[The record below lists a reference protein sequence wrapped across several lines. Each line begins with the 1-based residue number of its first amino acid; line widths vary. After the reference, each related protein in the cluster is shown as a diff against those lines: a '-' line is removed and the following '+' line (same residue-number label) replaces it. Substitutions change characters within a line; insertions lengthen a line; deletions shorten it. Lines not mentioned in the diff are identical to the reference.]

1 MKSPFKF
8 LDAYTKADK
17 DIFFGRD
24 VEVEELYD
32 RIFETNMVL
41 LYGASGTGKT
51 SIINCGL
58 ANMFENTDWLPIHIR
73 RRNNIIDSLHN
84 CLDRYSMSKTYDK
97 SEIKKK
103 IKSIYL
109 DHFKPIYLIFD
120 QFEEL
125 FVLGDEA
132 EQIEF
137 FEVLRDLIEDG
148 LQCKIVISMR
158 EEYIA
163 YLSAYELIIP
173 SLFDNRQRIE
183 KMGTLQLQEV
193 IKGTTDAFDIKL
205 ENEEEVLEQIIFKL
219 RDPKEGVEL
228 SSLQVYLDSMYR
240 RAVGTTTPN
249 EPVVFS
255 TDLIDETG
263 QFADVLEVFLREQVD
278 TIESELQAKGST
290 VKGIPTSV
298 LFSLVTED
306 GTKKTVE
313 SENIY
318 DTLFKRKGITKSE
331 IDHCIKRF
339 QELRILQEVT

>member
-32 RIFETNMVL
+32 RVFETNLVL

-58 ANMFENTDWLPIHIR
+58 ANMFENTDWLPIFIR
-73 RRNNIIDSLHN
+73 RKDNIIYSLHN
-84 CLDRYSMSKTYDK
+84 CLDKFSMSKKYGNKD
-97 SEIKKK
+97 IKKQ

-125 FVLGDEA
+125 FVLGNEE

-137 FEVLRDLIEDG
+137 FELLRELIEEG
-148 LQCKIVISMR
+148 LQCKILISMR

-183 KMGTLQLQEV
+183 KMGTLQIQEV
-193 IKGTTDAFDIKL
+193 IKGTTAAFGIKMK
-205 ENEEEVLEQIIFKL
+205 EEETVLEEIVVKL
-219 RDPKEGVEL
+219 RDPKEGIEL
-228 SSLQVYLDSMYR
+228 SSMQVYLDSMYR
-240 RAVGTTTPN
+240 KAAALKPN
-249 EPVVFS
+249 QPIVFS
-255 TDLIDETG
+255 PELIDKTG
-263 QFADVLEVFLREQVD
+263 QFADVLEVFLSEQTD
-278 TIESELQAKGST
+278 IIESELFEQGSK
-290 VKGIPTSV
+290 VKGIPTTV
-298 LFSLVTED
+298 LFTLVTED
-306 GTKKTVE
+306 GTKKAIET
-313 SENIY
+313 ENLY
-318 DTLFKRKGITKSE
+318 VSLLKRKGITKNE
-331 IDHCIKRF
+331 IDYCIKRF

>member
-32 RIFETNMVL
+32 RVFETNLVL

-58 ANMFENTDWLPIHIR
+58 ANMFENTDWLPIFIR
-73 RRNNIIDSLHN
+73 RKSNIVDSLHS
-84 CLDRYSMSKTYDK
+84 CLDKYSVSKTYDK
-97 SEIKKK
+97 SEIKRK

-125 FVLGDEA
+125 FVLGNEA

-137 FEVLRDLIEDG
+137 FEVLRELVEEG
-148 LQCKIVISMR
+148 LQCKILLSMR

-193 IKGTTDAFDIKL
+193 IKGTVEAFDIEFK
-205 ENEEEVLEQIIFKL
+205 EEKAVLEQIVLKL

-240 RAVGTTTPN
+240 RAAGIALPN
-249 EPVVFS
+249 KQIVFS
-255 TDLIDETG
+255 PELIDQTG
-263 QFADVLEVFLREQVD
+263 QFEDVLEVFLKEQVH
-278 TIESELQAKGST
+278 TIDNELQAKGSK
-290 VKGIPTSV
+290 VKGIPTTV

-306 GTKKTVE
+306 GTKKAIETGTL
-313 SENIY
+313 Y

-331 IDHCIKRF
+331 IDYCIKRF

>member
-8 LDAYTKADK
+8 LDAYTKTDK

-32 RIFETNMVL
+32 RVFETNLVL

-58 ANMFENTDWLPIHIR
+58 ANMFENTDWLPIHVR
-73 RRNNIIDSLHN
+73 RKKNIIDSLHD
-84 CLDRYSMSKTYDK
+84 CLDRYSVSQTYDK
-97 SEIKKK
+97 TEIKKK

-125 FVLGDEA
+125 FVLGSEP
-132 EQIEF
+132 EQIVF
-137 FEVLRDLIEDG
+137 FEVLRELVEEG
-148 LQCKIVISMR
+148 LQCKILLSMR

-163 YLSAYELIIP
+163 YLSAYEVIIP
-173 SLFDNRQRIE
+173 TLFDNRQRIE

-193 IKGTTDAFDIKL
+193 IKGTTEAFGIAI
-205 ENEEEVLEQIIFKL
+205 EEVERVVDQIILKL

-240 RAVGTTTPN
+240 KAVGMKLPD

-255 TDLIDETG
+255 PELIDETG
-263 QFADVLEVFLREQVD
+263 QFEDVIEVFLREQVYQ
-278 TIESELQAKGST
+278 IEEELKAKGSK
-290 VKGIPTSV
+290 VKGIPTTV

-306 GTKKTVE
+306 GTKKAIE
-313 SENIY
+313 ADSIY
-318 DTLFKRKGITKSE
+318 KLLFKRKGITKSE
-331 IDHCIKRF
+331 IDYCIQRF